1 MMLRMA
7 DQSPTISTHVLDV
20 ELGVPAAGMP
30 VALFRLDQE
39 GRPQLIA
46 EAETDDD
53 GRIGD
58 LLAGTE
64 LEEGDYQVAFDVE
77 AYREEDE
84 EIFFQSVALAIH
96 VGDVSRGY
104 HVPLLLSPYGLTT
117 YRGS

>member
-1 MMLRMA
+1 MTGMPDTR
-7 DQSPTISTHVLDV
+7 PTISTHVLDV

-30 VALFRLDQE
+30 VALFRLDE
-39 GRPQLIA
+39 NGRPQLIG

-58 LLAGTE
+58 LLAGGD
-64 LEEGDYQVAFDVE
+64 LEEGDYQIAFDIE

-84 EIFFQSVALAIH
+84 EVFFQSVALALH
-96 VGDVSRGY
+96 VGDLSRSY